1 MLYEGNFK
9 DKETELQMTWIQFGL
24 LAVLNFMSVLG
35 AVSLLKWIDIK
46 RKRKF
51 VDNFLNQMEDKIS
64 TEIKFGDLVRR
75 FEEDEGRK

>member
-35 AVSLLKWIDIK
+35 AVALLRWVDIR
-46 RKRKF
+46 RKQKF
-51 VDNFLNQMEDKIS
+51 VDGFLNQMEEKIS
-64 TEIKFGDLVRR
+64 TEIKFGDLVKR
-75 FEEDEGRK
+75 FEEDEERK